1 MKKSVWMVM
10 VCFLIAIFS
19 PIAALAQTELKVGT
33 SGPGSVAY
41 LWVST
46 LSSVLDQFKS
56 AVRVRVVGGVFDV
69 EAIRIMQK
77 GEKGLDASLVTGSTL
92 AKAVFSTGPFK
103 DEKITVLRAIFPLG
117 LSPLQIVA
125 SEKSKI
131 ISLDDLGGKRISAGS
146 AGGGPDL
153 FAREFFSKM
162 YPKLKV
168 QITAMAFSAVA
179 QALAD
184 GKIDAYLTFGAAPYP
199 AIVESASLMKLNYL
213 SVNEDVRKRWFKE
226 HPEHHTMSI
235 PAGVYKDQTK
245 EIVTFGH
252 IGHLMAPAK
261 MPKEPAYQLTKQLL
275 NSAFKDALIKA
286 TITWA
291 PAYEGL
297 ENKVYFEDLTDLGV
311 PFHPGA
317 AQAFKE
323 AGYDLS
329 KNKIVE

>member
-1 MKKSVWMVM
+1 MKRSVWMVM
-10 VCFLIAIFS
+10 VCFLIAIVGPTFAS
-19 PIAALAQTELKVGT
+19 AQTEIKVGT

-56 AVRVRVVGGVFDV
+56 AVRIRVVGGVFDV

-103 DEKITVLRAIFPLG
+103 GEKITVLRAIFPLG

-131 ISLDDLGGKRISAGS
+131 MSLDDLGGKRISAGS

-162 YPKLKV
+162 FPKLKV

-213 SVNEDVRKRWFKE
+213 SVSEDVRKRWFKE
-226 HPEHHTMSI
+226 HPEHHTMVI
-235 PAGVYKDQTK
+235 PAGIYKDQTK
-245 EIVTFGH
+245 EMVTFGH
-252 IGHLMAPAK
+252 VAHLLAPAQ
-261 MPKEPAYQLTKQLL
+261 MPKETAYQLTKQLL
-275 NSAFKDALIKA
+275 TPPFKDALIKA
-286 TITWA
+286 TSTWA

-297 ENKVYFEDLTDLGV
+297 ANKVYFEDLSSLGV
-311 PFHPGA
+311 AFHPGA

-323 AGYDLS
+323 GGYDLS
-329 KNKIVE
+329 KNKIAE